1 MLPLDCY
8 AIALRKVL
16 RKWLLPESEKVGFQG
31 NCPQR
36 ISLGLIC
43 NELWWSFPIL
53 S

>member
-8 AIALRKVL
+8 AIALRIVL
-16 RKWLLPESEKVGFQG
+16 RKWLLPEPEKVGFQG

-36 ISLGLIC
+36 SNLGLIC
-43 NELWWSFPIL
+43 NQLWWPFPFL